1 MADHHRGAGLN
12 PAPGNPARPQP
23 GTPLCPLEGIDEPGA
38 KGFRFRE
45 GDALFAGFV
54 VRKDGALHGYVDVC
68 PHAGWPLAIMDNYL
82 TRQKD
87 RLLCAGHGALFRIED
102 GHCTSGP
109 CAGQALEA
117 WPVEVR
123 DGVIV
128 TA

>member
-1 MADHHRGAGLN
+1 M
-12 PAPGNPARPQP
+12 
-23 GTPLCPLEGIDEPGA
+23 
-38 KGFRFRE
+38 
-45 GDALFAGFV
+45 FAGFV
-54 VRKDGALHGYVDVC
+54 VRKDGRLHGYVDVC

-82 TRQKD
+82 TRAKD

-102 GHCTSGP
+102 GACTAGP

-117 WPVEVR
+117 WPVTVR

>member
-1 MADHHRGAGLN
+1 MAHHHRGAGLN
-12 PAPGNPARPQP
+12 PARPEA
-23 GTPLCPLEGIDEPGA
+23 GTSLCPLEGIDEPGA
-38 KGFRFRE
+38 RGFRFRQ

-128 TA
+128 TV

>member
-1 MADHHRGAGLN
+1 M
-12 PAPGNPARPQP
+12 
-23 GTPLCPLEGIDEPGA
+23 EGIDEPGA

-54 VRKDGALHGYVDVC
+54 VRKDGALYGYVDVC
-68 PHAGWPLAIMDNYL
+68 PHAGWPLAILDNYL

-87 RLLCAGHGALFRIED
+87 RLLCAGHGALFRIAD
-102 GHCTSGP
+102 GVSTSGP

-128 TA
+128 VA

>member
-1 MADHHRGAGLN
+1 M
-12 PAPGNPARPQP
+12 
-23 GTPLCPLEGIDEPGA
+23 
-38 KGFRFRE
+38 
-45 GDALFAGFV
+45 
-54 VRKDGALHGYVDVC
+54 VRKAGQLYGYVDSC

-102 GHCTSGP
+102 GLSTAGP
-109 CAGQALEA
+109 CAGRALEA
-117 WPVEVR
+117 WPVTVR